1 MAAFRA
7 MHSFADNVRTA
18 PVFEGIAALLIEA
31 CIVPRRSLSMPE
43 RSMCL
48 RGLSTC
54 LPGTCAD
61 RNSEGTA
68 GLKVCSG
75 GKRSMCMLLILQLAY

>member
-31 CIVPRRSLSMPE
+31 CIVPRRSLSMPK
-43 RSMCL
+43 RSTCL

-54 LPGTCAD
+54 FNEAMRLLMGTSMPMVSKATP
-61 RNSEGTA
+61 RKIIVAES
-68 GLKVCSG
+68 SG
-75 GKRSMCMLLILQLAY
+75 SSDA